1 MMRRCAPVILA
12 VVALSLPGRPVWAAA
27 CAGDCDGDGGVAVN
41 EVVRAVTIALGSAP
55 VGQCA
60 AADTSGDGTVSIAE
74 LVGAVN
80 AALGGC
86 GGDATPTP
94 VRTATATPT
103 SGVFVPGCDNGTFDV
118 AYGNVSGGNVVTAPL
133 TLNLVAAG
141 QVRDPRSGL
150 YLWSITG
157 LQCTDGPTFHRAVQ
171 LQFLPAPT
179 GFAPGTYTLTPPLS
193 SFIYQELQDNIVYL
207 RAWDTL
213 RATLTVEE
221 VDGTR
226 LRFRVSASMKP
237 QPLLSF
243 GQTPQG
249 TFDLEVTGTV
259 ERFTSQ

>member
-1 MMRRCAPVILA
+1 MTWR
-12 VVALSLPGRPVWAAA
+12 VAMSLGLMTLVLGRPAGAAT
-27 CAGDCDGDGGVAVN
+27 CAGDCDGDGAVAVN

-55 VGQCA
+55 AAQCA
-60 AADTSGDGTVSIAE
+60 AADANGDGTVTIAE

-86 GGDATPTP
+86 GGGETTPTP
-94 VRTATATPT
+94 TRTAAPTPT
-103 SGVFVPGCDNGTFDV
+103 GPFVPGCDNGTFDV
-118 AYGNVSGGNVVTAPL
+118 AYGNVSGGNVVTTPL

-141 QVRDPRSGL
+141 QVRDARSGL
-150 YLWSITG
+150 FLWAITG

-179 GFAPGTYTLTPPLS
+179 AFAPGTYTLTPPLS
-193 SFIYQELQDNIVYL
+193 SFIYQETQDNLVYL

-226 LRFRVSASMKP
+226 LRFRVAASMKP

-243 GQTPQG
+243 GQTPEG